1 MFSKLLIA
9 NRGEIARR
17 IARTARRLG
26 IATVAVYS
34 DADAKALHVLE
45 AEEAWHIGPAP
56 AEESYLRIERL
67 IEVARAS
74 GAEAI
79 HPGYGFL
86 SENAAFAEACAA
98 AGLVFVGPPPE
109 AIRAMGS
116 KSEAKSIMERAA
128 VPLVPGYHG
137 RDQEPALLAEEA
149 ARIGFPVLI
158 KAAAGGGGKGMRV
171 VSHPE
176 ALPAALES
184 AKREAAG
191 AFGDDQLLIEKY
203 LQCPR
208 HIEVQVFADS
218 YGEVVHLF
226 DRDCSLQR
234 RHQKVV
240 EEAPAPALDPEVRE
254 AMAEAAVAAAQ
265 AIGYVGA
272 GTVEF
277 IFAEGAFYFMEMN
290 TRLQVEH
297 PVTEMITGLDLV
309 EWQLRVAAG
318 ERLPARQEEILARG
332 HAIEVR
338 LYAEDPQRG
347 FLPSSGCL
355 DHLAFPE
362 EGEGLRIDS
371 GVRSGDEI
379 SPYYDPMIAKLI
391 AWGEDRA
398 AALNRLRA
406 ALRGI
411 EIAGPA
417 TNLLLLQRISQHPA
431 FLEGAIDT
439 EFIARHSE
447 VLLAPD
453 QAPRRD
459 LLAVACLAE
468 VERRREETRKRAAV
482 SPDPWSPWWRS
493 DGWRLNAV
501 TRWPMTFQVGEER
514 QDVAVEYLEQGL
526 EILIEGERLAVRIE
540 SLEDGRLHIDLAGR
554 QLTLRPVWRG
564 NELTL
569 LWGGAAY
576 RLRLLD
582 PQIEAGQSDSAA
594 TRVLAPMP
602 GRVAQVQVMPG
613 QEVSRG
619 DVLLVLEAMKMEHT
633 LYAPKDG
640 RIADVHF
647 AVGEQVEEGVELV
660 TFAEEASTEEDES
673 GSH

>member
-265 AIGYVGA
+265 AI
-272 GTVEF
+272 
-277 IFAEGAFYFMEMN
+277 
-290 TRLQVEH
+290 
-297 PVTEMITGLDLV
+297 
-309 EWQLRVAAG
+309 
-318 ERLPARQEEILARG
+318 
-332 HAIEVR
+332 
-338 LYAEDPQRG
+338 
-347 FLPSSGCL
+347 C
-355 DHLAFPE
+355 
-362 EGEGLRIDS
+362 
-371 GVRSGDEI
+371 
-379 SPYYDPMIAKLI
+379 
-391 AWGEDRA
+391 
-398 AALNRLRA
+398 
-406 ALRGI
+406 
-411 EIAGPA
+411 
-417 TNLLLLQRISQHPA
+417 
-431 FLEGAIDT
+431 
-439 EFIARHSE
+439 
-447 VLLAPD
+447 
-453 QAPRRD
+453 
-459 LLAVACLAE
+459 
-468 VERRREETRKRAAV
+468 
-482 SPDPWSPWWRS
+482 
-493 DGWRLNAV
+493 
-501 TRWPMTFQVGEER
+501 
-514 QDVAVEYLEQGL
+514 
-526 EILIEGERLAVRIE
+526 
-540 SLEDGRLHIDLAGR
+540 
-554 QLTLRPVWRG
+554 
-564 NELTL
+564 
-569 LWGGAAY
+569 
-576 RLRLLD
+576 
-582 PQIEAGQSDSAA
+582 
-594 TRVLAPMP
+594 
-602 GRVAQVQVMPG
+602 
-613 QEVSRG
+613 
-619 DVLLVLEAMKMEHT
+619 
-633 LYAPKDG
+633 
-640 RIADVHF
+640 
-647 AVGEQVEEGVELV
+647 
-660 TFAEEASTEEDES
+660 
-673 GSH
+673 